1 MAIVKFLART
11 LLLMVIESE
20 PSNSLLMKVRNGLAE
35 NTKADLDSA
44 RADFFLSLEHLT
56 KAKEHD
62 VWYVMSQY
70 LLDYQKQNC
79 RKKRIINEGFIT
91 LQLRRIFR
99 NAMGSKE
106 ANFIELFTMLV
117 VDSEALALLE
127 KLSTEVKTDLQKI
140 NFLTLSAMYHDHI
153 EDLDNV
159 QLIRAK

>member
-1 MAIVKFLART
+1 
-11 LLLMVIESE
+11 MVIEAE
-20 PSNSLLMKVRNGLAE
+20 PSNSLLMQMRRALAE
-35 NTKADLDSA
+35 NIISDVENA
-44 RADFFLSLEHLT
+44 RADFFVSLEYLT

-70 LLDYQKQNC
+70 LLEYQKYNC

-99 NAMGSKE
+99 NAMSNKD

-117 VDSEALALLE
+117 SDREALALLE

-140 NFLTLSAMYHDHI
+140 NFLTLSAMYSEHT
-153 EDLDNV
+153 EDMENV
-159 QLIRAK
+159 QLLRSK